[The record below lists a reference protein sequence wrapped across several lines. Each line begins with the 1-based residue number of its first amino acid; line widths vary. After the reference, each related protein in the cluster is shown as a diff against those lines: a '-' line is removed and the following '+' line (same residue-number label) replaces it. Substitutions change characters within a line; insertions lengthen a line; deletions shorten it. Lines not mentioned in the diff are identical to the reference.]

1 MAASIDLHAEEA
13 CIVLRCDT
21 KPPSMDPREWD
32 TCLLNVGGD
41 LMRGRHKLRFRQF
54 RRCVVP
60 LRLALDVKRLRTN
73 DKAHDGNLTAQALA
87 EIVIR
92 EQADPCAEFRSSR
105 PLAYP
110 PSPRGHA
117 IPDLCLTPKV
127 LGQRPQAR
135 PRAWAGVSV

>member
-1 MAASIDLHAEEA
+1 MAVSIDLHADEPS
-13 CIVLRCDT
+13 IVLRCDIQ
-21 KPPSMDPREWD
+21 PASPNPREWD

-41 LMRGRHKLRFRQF
+41 LMRGCHKLRFRQF

-60 LRLALDVKRLRTN
+60 LRLALDVKRQRTN

-92 EQADPCAEFRSSR
+92 EQADPCADFRSSR
-105 PLAYP
+105 PLPYP

-117 IPDLCLTPKV
+117 IPDVCLTPKV

-135 PRAWAGVSV
+135 PHAWAGVFV

>member
-1 MAASIDLHAEEA
+1 
-13 CIVLRCDT
+13 
-21 KPPSMDPREWD
+21 
-32 TCLLNVGGD
+32 
-41 LMRGRHKLRFRQF
+41 MRGRHKLRFRQF

-73 DKAHDGNLTAQALA
+73 DKAKDGNLTAQALA

-92 EQADPCAEFRSSR
+92 EQADPCAEFRASR

-135 PRAWAGVSV
+135 ARGREFPCRSGRSVSEPTALRAASGGFFCAPVRRAAHPSKSRRVF